1 MKYVFV
7 ALLNILWSIVTLS
20 SKRHY
25 SSRQYIIYQTGTKL
39 IEPTRKRGI
48 IWSNKFGHTRKA
60 EFSKSNQVF
69 FFFFFTRFLKAFS
82 LFIWIMNPPRMREH
96 MHSFSKQ
103 MEEEVHGRQNETAGH
118 RSRFS
123 LLSLY
128 ELR

>member
-7 ALLNILWSIVTLS
+7 ASLNILWSTVTPS

-25 SSRQYIIYQTGTKL
+25 SSRHSIIYQIGTKL
-39 IEPTRKRGI
+39 IEPTSKRGI

-60 EFSKSNQVF
+60 QFSKSNQVC
-69 FFFFFTRFLKAFS
+69 FFFFFTRFPKAFS
-82 LFIWIMNPPRMREH
+82 LLIWIMNPPRMREH

-103 MEEEVHGRQNETAGH
+103 MEEEVHRLQNETTGQ

-128 ELR
+128 KLR